1 MKLFSGL
8 AIVAAI
14 VLSST
19 LTVDAQ
25 KIKLKEGDLS
35 VLKGQ
40 TEINTEFTYDAV
52 KVGEFD
58 DENDYIKKKTDEYN
72 KKEAGRGDTWAA
84 AWKADRAARFEPK
97 FDELFSEASGV
108 KSGKN
113 PKAKYTL
120 IFNTTFVEPGFNV
133 GVMRKNAYVNGEAL
147 IVETAD
153 KSKVI
158 AKLSVDKAPGR
169 MAFGMDFDTGARI
182 TESYAMA
189 GRGLGRFV
197 KKQ

>member
-1 MKLFSGL
+1 MKFFPRL
-8 AIVAAI
+8 AVVAAI

-19 LTVDAQ
+19 LTADAQ
-25 KIKLKEGDLS
+25 KVKLKEGDVS

-40 TEINTEFTYDAV
+40 TEINTEFAYDGV

-58 DENDYIKKKTDEYN
+58 NENDYIKKKTEEYN
-72 KKEAGRGDTWAA
+72 KKEAGRGDTWAT

-97 FDELFSEASGV
+97 FDELFTDASGI

-113 PKAKYTL
+113 PSAKYTL
-120 IFNTTFVEPGFNV
+120 IFKTTFVEPGFNV
-133 GVMRKNAYVNGEAL
+133 GVMRKNAYINGEAWL
-147 IVETAD
+147 VETAD
-153 KSKVI
+153 KTKVL
-158 AKLSVDKAPGR
+158 AKISVDKAPGR

-182 TESYAMA
+182 AEAYAMS

-197 KKQ
+197 KK